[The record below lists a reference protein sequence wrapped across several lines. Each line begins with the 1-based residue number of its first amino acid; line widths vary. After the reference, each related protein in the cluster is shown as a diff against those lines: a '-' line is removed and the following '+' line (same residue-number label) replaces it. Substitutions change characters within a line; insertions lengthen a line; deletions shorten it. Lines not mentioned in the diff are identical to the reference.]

1 MFAHLESTL
10 LFTAFFAVSSL
21 LVLLTLSAHQF
32 GFMNKC
38 MLMILAILGLA
49 SCSSIDQPVAKVAL
63 VTPFVQ
69 KSEPVSQQIV
79 KVLEEEA
86 KIVANDEM
94 SSVTNR
100 DNKSTAIQHN
110 LSPAFY
116 SARGQF
122 CRFLSDK
129 TTRQLYCKNLG
140 GDWFAVPAVLS
151 DMQAL
156 EETLASPLSKQSERG
171 SGND

>member
-1 MFAHLESTL
+1 MFAHLGSTL

-21 LVLLTLSAHQF
+21 LILLTLFARQS
-32 GFMNKC
+32 GSSNRV
-38 MLMILAILGLA
+38 MLMMLPILGLA
-49 SCSSIDQPVAKVAL
+49 GCSSIAQPVAKVAL

-69 KSEPVSQQIV
+69 KSEPVSPRIVELLEGEVTMNADNQI
-79 KVLEEEA
+79 
-86 KIVANDEM
+86 ANVPDTEI
-94 SSVTNR
+94 
-100 DNKSTAIQHN
+100 KSTAT
-110 LSPAFY
+110 LYKVSPVFY

-122 CRFLSDK
+122 CQFLTDE
-129 TTRQLYCKNLG
+129 TTRQLYCKNVG

-156 EETLASPLSKQSERG
+156 EETLASPLSKQNERG